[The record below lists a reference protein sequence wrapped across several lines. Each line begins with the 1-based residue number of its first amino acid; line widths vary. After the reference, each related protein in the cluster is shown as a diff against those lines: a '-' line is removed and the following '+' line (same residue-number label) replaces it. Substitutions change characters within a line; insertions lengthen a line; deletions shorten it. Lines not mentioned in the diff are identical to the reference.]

1 MPFYFFMCTYKLLI
15 YMIHLLQNLSTYS
28 VQFHKL
34 YYNCIEFRILIHK
47 FKLKYILI
55 IVIYK
60 IMYEVICMEEKYR
73 YLSEME
79 RYEIIN
85 INDGDKYGTLGNND
99 IVINE
104 NGELELLLLGDGKSS
119 KMFFRNNDMLE
130 VSWDYVK
137 KIGSKTIIIDV
148 DGDTLRKSHI

>member
-1 MPFYFFMCTYKLLI
+1 
-15 YMIHLLQNLSTYS
+15 
-28 VQFHKL
+28 
-34 YYNCIEFRILIHK
+34 
-47 FKLKYILI
+47 
-55 IVIYK
+55 
-60 IMYEVICMEEKYR
+60 MEEKYR

-119 KMFFRNNDMLE
+119 KMFFRNNEMLE

-148 DGDTLRKSHI
+148 DGETLRKSHI

>member
-1 MPFYFFMCTYKLLI
+1 
-15 YMIHLLQNLSTYS
+15 
-28 VQFHKL
+28 
-34 YYNCIEFRILIHK
+34 
-47 FKLKYILI
+47 
-55 IVIYK
+55 
-60 IMYEVICMEEKYR
+60 MYEVIYMEEKYR

-85 INDGDKYGTLGNND
+85 INDGDKYSVLGNND

-104 NGELELLLLGDGKSS
+104 DGELKLLLIGDGKSG
-119 KMFFRNNDMLE
+119 KMFFRNNEMLE

-148 DGDTLRKSHI
+148 DGETLRKSHI